1 MILCVI
7 TILTG
12 TKKMGS
18 QETTIKFYES
28 VVQGVKGYHNTV
40 LKDVEVNKCTVAP
53 PPKVLLDY
61 NNIPKYEKALLT
73 SYRES
78 PDPQNPYF
86 IIKNGS
92 HAKYYTLTHD
102 GIQKFSHELNGSYIR
117 TVNIEDDIEVK
128 NVPWALT
135 EIPARSNEWTA
146 ETSGTVPPVPLVP
159 GVHVLDKDSCVP
171 VVHVLDQS
179 TTGGQKGGRPG

>member
-1 MILCVI
+1 MV
-7 TILTG
+7 
-12 TKKMGS
+12 S
-18 QETTIKFYES
+18 QETTIEFNES

-40 LKDVEVNKCTVAP
+40 LKDVAVNKWKVVP

-86 IIKNGS
+86 IMKNGS
-92 HAKYYTLTHD
+92 HAKYYTLMHD
-102 GIQKFSHELNGSYIR
+102 GIQKFSHELNGSYRR

-135 EIPARSNEWTA
+135 EIPGRSMNTAKLMTNIVKQTSIVRPPKVRAKNEFCRLHSHMFPEA
-146 ETSGTVPPVPLVP
+146 DKPLLPDYLIVA
-159 GVHVLDKDSCVP
+159 K
-171 VVHVLDQS
+171 
-179 TTGGQKGGRPG
+179 

>member
-1 MILCVI
+1 MKHNKELKFVPINTMLDPKLSMTEPPKDDLDEWAKNFCLS

-12 TKKMGS
+12 TKKMVS
-18 QETTIKFYES
+18 QETTIEFNES

-40 LKDVEVNKCTVAP
+40 LKDVAVNKWKVVP

-86 IIKNGS
+86 S
-92 HAKYYTLTHD
+92 
-102 GIQKFSHELNGSYIR
+102 
-117 TVNIEDDIEVK
+117 
-128 NVPWALT
+128 
-135 EIPARSNEWTA
+135 
-146 ETSGTVPPVPLVP
+146 TSQLLSVCLMVSFFLHSEGYFL
-159 GVHVLDKDSCVP
+159 
-171 VVHVLDQS
+171 
-179 TTGGQKGGRPG
+179 